1 MEPHEIDRLVDDG
14 LARYRRGDIDGA
26 LTVWEEVLAVF
37 PRDARVGRYV
47 DYVRAHYDQLTG
59 GAPAPLAELLIPFG
73 LAGGDPSGDYEVEI
87 SLTPPPGERLAEPA
101 VDDGWW
107 LAAEEATALPDP
119 PALVAP
125 TIELDADEPPPH
137 GPVAATFGD
146 DDATTDYASLS
157 LGPARPRP
165 AVSDDSGEA
174 TLGHYRGQPS
184 GPLELDLELGPA
196 LPSPPPRHDFASREA
211 SAEVTLERA
220 AHDHRR
226 TEPGGSGPPIALPIV
241 APPPVAAPSSA
252 GLAISEL
259 TLDLDPTAAALELGI
274 EASVPSEP
282 PPPPPRSATID
293 LGIAVE
299 ELRLP
304 PPPRPL
310 APVDNDDDHPAR
322 PAAVPAGVLAAQL
335 LAEVDRE
342 RRPGEST
349 DDIARR
355 RISLLIERARTAA
368 ARDERDVVAV
378 ALDLALAESPD
389 SAVAQKLIH
398 RHRDVVLDCYYRYLG
413 ALDRRPVLAAA
424 LTKDSGAGLDPRAAF
439 LLSRIDGMMTYDELL
454 DVAGMGRLEACR
466 HLVALVGRGL
476 VRTT

>member
-1 MEPHEIDRLVDDG
+1 MRPARPSPTQASVERLLGDG
-14 LARYRRGDIDGA
+14 LDRYRYGDYDGA
-26 LTVWEEVLAVF
+26 IETWERALALDPDEYRAAAWVEF
-37 PRDARVGRYV
+37 
-47 DYVRAHYDQLTG
+47 VRAHHDALL
-59 GAPAPLAELLIPFG
+59 GAEPVAEHLVPFG
-73 LAGGDPSGDYEVEI
+73 LAGSEDGADYQIEI
-87 SLTPPPGERLAEPA
+87 EYPTERLAEPA
-101 VDDGWW
+101 VADGWG
-107 LAAEEATALPDP
+107 LSAELGATA
-119 PALVAP
+119 
-125 TIELDADEPPPH
+125 TIELDADEP
-137 GPVAATFGD
+137 GAAAAPSAGELFGDD

-174 TLGHYRGQPS
+174 TLGHYRGQPP

-226 TEPGGSGPPIALPIV
+226 TEPGGLGPPIALPFV
-241 APPPVAAPSSA
+241 APPPAAAPSSA

-413 ALDRRPVLAAA
+413 ALDRRPALAAA